1 MPWEKIRAFVKP
13 FNNTAL
19 VLVIGYFLVRL
30 LSRIISR
37 PFVRAKFDDS
47 LVRFIRKAVKIV
59 GYIIVFTTALATLGV
74 PVTSLAA
81 TLSGAALAI
90 GVALGIYFGLR
101 DVLSI
106 DTVSW
111 LCILGAAPFALLGF
125 VRYNGMPAERC
136 LAVIVQSII
145 LSNKKLVFVG
155 SNLYYDMLLPVI
167 KKKEKEMRKRHA

>member
-1 MPWEKIRAFVKP
+1 MEIQINKEIRNYTESIFFGMNLRQMLFSV
-13 FNNTAL
+13 
-19 VLVIGYFLVRL
+19 
-30 LSRIISR
+30 
-37 PFVRAKFDDS
+37 
-47 LVRFIRKAVKIV
+47 
-59 GYIIVFTTALATLGV
+59 
-74 PVTSLAA
+74 
-81 TLSGAALAI
+81 LAI
-90 GVALGIYFGLR
+90 SVALGIYFGLR

-155 SNLYYDMLLPVI
+155 SNLYYDILQPTI
-167 KKKEKEMRKRHA
+167 RKKEKEMRKRHA